1 MEKTYKALKILL
13 LILVFIA
20 LLLGARRLYDALGS
34 QVKLDTLL
42 TQSAASTQPTE
53 EEKPEMI
60 VYDIDGN
67 PYKLSDF
74 EGKPVILNFWATWCD
89 FCKLEMPHFEEKYRQ
104 YGDEIHFLM
113 VNATD
118 NFFETEEKAFE
129 YISGEG
135 FTFPVYYDSAQTAD
149 TYFNLSSFPVTYLLD
164 AQGGIVGWQQ
174 GMLTEEMLQTGIDKL
189 LEKQ

>member
-1 MEKTYKALKILL
+1 MEKAYKALKILL
-13 LILVFIA
+13 LILVFVA

-34 QVKLDTLL
+34 QVELDTLL
-42 TQSAASTQPTE
+42 TQLATAAQPT

-135 FTFPVYYDSAQTAD
+135 FTFPVYYDSALTAD